1 MPMYPRTKLYAVRAS
16 FPYSTYVAN
25 KANQYSTPKVSPRFI
40 KFYVNMYTVY
50 SQKFLFIQNYYFLFQ
65 NKIIKRILNM
75 KWNPYDIKTSCKMDF
90 KNFK

>member
-1 MPMYPRTKLYAVRAS
+1 
-16 FPYSTYVAN
+16 
-25 KANQYSTPKVSPRFI
+25 
-40 KFYVNMYTVY
+40 MYTVY